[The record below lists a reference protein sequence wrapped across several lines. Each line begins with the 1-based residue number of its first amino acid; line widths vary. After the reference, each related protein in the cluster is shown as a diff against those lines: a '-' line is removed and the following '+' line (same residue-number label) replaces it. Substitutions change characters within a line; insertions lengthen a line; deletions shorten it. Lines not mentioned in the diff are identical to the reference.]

1 MPLLCDVIEQ
11 TGDLTL
17 LTDGERRY
25 GSLLF
30 EICSAVL
37 RTGKRG
43 RPKKTLRKGV
53 KVRLKN
59 KGSQR
64 HKRGPKGPKYQAPYP
79 EHPDTAQPI
88 ATKDIHAHHLEAF
101 NTSLRRRCAAYRR
114 RTNTYAKIRH
124 DSKRDWMSTG
134 LCIISSACTLQPVK
148 YLRWHEECWS
158 LAYLSRRYSL
168 FKRRLKSRTHIDL
181 HQTGPV
187 PLNPEHIL
195 ICIRRNQCLL
205 TFPYHNFSKYGC

>member
-1 MPLLCDVIEQ
+1 MRIILKPLIHRCDGVV
-11 TGDLTL
+11 L
-17 LTDGERRY
+17 LIAG
-25 GSLLF
+25 
-30 EICSAVL
+30 
-37 RTGKRG
+37 
-43 RPKKTLRKGV
+43 
-53 KVRLKN
+53 
-59 KGSQR
+59 
-64 HKRGPKGPKYQAPYP
+64 
-79 EHPDTAQPI
+79 AQIPMQ
-88 ATKDIHAHHLEAF
+88 
-101 NTSLRRRCAAYRR
+101 
-114 RTNTYAKIRH
+114 KIRH

-168 FKRRLKSRTHIDL
+168 FKRLLKSRTHIDL

-205 TFPYHNFSKYGC
+205 GLLVKKWAHIYGLGWAQK